1 MARTVVRLTEAEAE
15 RVQEVRRS
23 GATVRWR
30 EWADILWLLHLGQRV
45 PQVMQIA
52 GVSRRT
58 VERARRR
65 WHTEGLD
72 GLFEDRQYR
81 PVSELDQ
88 HHDVVRAAFESNPPR
103 TVGEAAQRIAELTGV
118 TRSHE
123 QVRLYLHRLGM
134 SFRQVAAIPVPPK
147 KASQN
152 MSPTSSSF

>member
-1 MARTVVRLTEAEAE
+1 LTAAEAE
-15 RVQEVRRS
+15 RVQAQRRS
-23 GATVRWR
+23 GATPRLR

-58 VERARRR
+58 VERARQR
-65 WHTEGLD
+65 WRLEGLE
-72 GLFEDRQYR
+72 GLLADRQYR

-88 HHDVVRAAFESNPPR
+88 HNDAVRAAFEAQPPR

-147 KASQN
+147 KVFRN
-152 MSPTSSSF
+152 MSPTSSSS